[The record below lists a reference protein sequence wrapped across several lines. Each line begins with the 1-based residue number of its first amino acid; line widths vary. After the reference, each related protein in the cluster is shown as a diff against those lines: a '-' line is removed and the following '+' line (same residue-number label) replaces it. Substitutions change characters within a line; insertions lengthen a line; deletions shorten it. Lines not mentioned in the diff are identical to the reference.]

1 MLGACTQLTHI
12 RKFERN
18 RVFVTVAI
26 LAQGTH
32 WATAAKQASCPG
44 SIPAAVVDAKTLG
57 SCKPAWLTADW
68 PGLLACWC
76 LNGRAW
82 LLAQRPHQ
90 SIYSSMQSTAQR
102 RKDSNAKP
110 ITKTN
115 NQHGPGAGR
124 ETDRTSSAAQIK
136 QRKATHYSASK
147 NVNRVHNRCCWKQ
160 LQLED

>member
-1 MLGACTQLTHI
+1 MLGACTQPTHI

-57 SCKPAWLTADW
+57 SRKPAWLTADW

-76 LNGRAW
+76 PNGRAW

-102 RKDSNAKP
+102 RKENNAQA
-110 ITKTN
+110 TNNKTN
-115 NQHGPGAGR
+115 STAQCIAGN
-124 ETDRTSSAAQIK
+124 
-136 QRKATHYSASK
+136 QRKTTHYSASK
-147 NVNRVHNRCCWKQ
+147 SVNRVCNQRCRKQ